1 MKVKNVEHVNEERQ
15 RLRLGIKKNDNIQN
29 TKKSI
34 KNMIISYTIK
44 LILVVVI
51 NISEEVGYREN

>member
-51 NISEEVGYREN
+51 NISEEVGYRDN

>member
-1 MKVKNVEHVNEERQ
+1 MLTKRGRDCGWELKR
-15 RLRLGIKKNDNIQN
+15 NDNIQN

-51 NISEEVGYREN
+51 NISEEVGYRDN

>member
-51 NISEEVGYREN
+51 NINEKGRL